1 MLEYVR
7 QNIIKQ
13 TDKVIDALKK
23 RDVTAL
29 KEISDHTIHSASV
42 YQDQSS
48 LTFALTV
55 YSVSKVIDA
64 CQESDECQNFPEKI
78 VNLLEESKQL
88 LLNNDIDKYK
98 KVRDQMLKSISSMD
112 RKFEIYIDEVIRRA
126 KISKGTKMYKHGV
139 SLERVAELLGISQ
152 WELMD
157 YVGKTTVSEYKAPAV
172 KVKDRLAF
180 ARKIFNMRG

>member
-7 QNIIKQ
+7 TNIIKQ
-13 TDKVIDALKK
+13 TDKVIDALKR
-23 RDVTAL
+23 RDVIAL
-29 KEISDHTIHSASV
+29 KEISDHTVHSASV

-55 YSVSKVIDA
+55 YSISKVIDA
-64 CQESDECQNFPEKI
+64 CERSDGCQTFPEKI
-78 VNLLEESKQL
+78 TNLLEESKQC

-98 KVRDQMLKSISSMD
+98 KTRDQLLKSISSMD
-112 RKFEIYIDEVIRRA
+112 KKFGIYIDEVISRA
-126 KISKGTKMYKHGV
+126 KISKGSKMYRHGV
-139 SLERVAELLGISQ
+139 SIERVAELLGISQ

-157 YVGKTTVSEYKAPAV
+157 YVGKTNISDYKAPAV

-180 ARKIFNMRG
+180 TRKIFNMGK